1 MKRLKKSRKKMK
13 VSIVIPT
20 YNEEKNIKKVLTDI
34 KKSDVKIHEII
45 VVDGNSTD
53 RTVEIAKKFGAKVIY
68 EKPEGKIGKGYAL
81 RLGMKKAEG
90 DIVVTMDADCSN
102 LSSELGL
109 LIEGIKAGFDVCM
122 GSRFIQGGGTEDMPW
137 YRVLGNKFFVFIVNL
152 IWNMNYSDL
161 CYGYRSFRK
170 NCIKK
175 LGLKSDGFGIETEI
189 SIKAA
194 KRKLRVL
201 EIPSYEKGRMH
212 GSGKLNTFRDGVNIL
227 STIIREIFSD

>member
-1 MKRLKKSRKKMK
+1 MRKYKKMK

-34 KKSDVKIHEII
+34 KKSRAKIQEII
-45 VVDGNSTD
+45 VVDANSTD

-68 EKPEGKIGKGYAL
+68 EKPEGRVGKGYAL
-81 RLGMKKAEG
+81 RLGMERAKG
-90 DIVVTMDADCSN
+90 DIVITMDADCSN

-137 YRVLGNKFFVFIVNL
+137 YRKFGNKFFVFLVNL
-152 IWNMNYSDL
+152 IWKMNYSDL
-161 CYGYRSFRK
+161 CYGYRSFKK

-175 LGLKSDGFGIETEI
+175 LDLRADGFGIETEI
-189 SIKAA
+189 NIKAA
-194 KRKLRVL
+194 KRKLKVL
-201 EIPSYEKGRMH
+201 EVPSFEKSRMH
-212 GSGKLNTFRDGVNIL
+212 GSGKLNTFKDGFNIL
-227 STIIREIFSD
+227 NTIIREIFSG